1 MPLLLD
7 TDTHKDGPRPFL
19 FENMWLRHHSL
30 KKNVEIWWS
39 ETTNEVWAGLRLQ
52 KKLSNLKNQLKDWNK
67 NIFGI
72 VSKRKEELLQV
83 IQDLDKQEANT
94 GLSEELKFDRN
105 HAKDDFQE
113 LAIKRNLIGVKNLM
127 LIGFETGIKIQ
138 NSFTP

>member
-1 MPLLLD
+1 MALVLSYL
-7 TDTHKDGPRPFL
+7 K
-19 FENMWLRHHSL
+19 NMWLRHHSL

-105 HAKDDFQE
+105 HKKDDFQE
-113 LAIKRNLIGVKNLM
+113 LTIKRKLIGVKNLM